1 MRTQKILGILML
13 ATICWGRAYANED
26 SKVLEIC
33 RASIEASDAGWAAYE
48 TLATDLNK
56 ISING
61 DACTSRESAWPKCES
76 SLQKLVNNNL
86 EPLLMAQFAR
96 PYIERLNKLC
106 APYIRDEKGALKIS
120 VFESKAPA
128 IIVEDSAA
136 LLIKGFQHARTR
148 ALYFEKLPSNSRMTL
163 ETSVFVDPKTG
174 GERYKC
180 LDLTV
185 DFLNFTASDGVSE
198 LTVDQFPNT
207 NLCFDSL
214 RFVNA
219 TENEV
224 TLEKVMSRT
233 AD

>member
-13 ATICWGRAYANED
+13 VTICFGRAYANED

-48 TLATDLNK
+48 TLVSDLNK

-96 PYIERLNKLC
+96 PYIDKLNELC
-106 APYIRDEKGALKIS
+106 APHIRDEKGVLKIS
-120 VFESKAPA
+120 AFESKAPA
-128 IIVEDSAA
+128 VIVEDSAA
-136 LLIKGFQHARTR
+136 LLIKGFQHTRTR
-148 ALYFEKLPSNSRMTL
+148 SLYFEKLPSNSRMTL

-174 GERYKC
+174 VERYKC

-185 DFLNFTASDGVSE
+185 DLVNFIATEGESN
-198 LTVDQFPNT
+198 LTVDQWPKT
-207 NLCFDSL
+207 NVCFDSL

-219 TENEV
+219 AENDV

>member
-1 MRTQKILGILML
+1 MRAQKILGTLML
-13 ATICWGRAYANED
+13 VTICFGRAYANDD

-48 TLATDLNK
+48 TLVSDLNK

-61 DACTSRESAWPKCES
+61 DACTSREGAWPKCES

-96 PYIERLNKLC
+96 PYIEKLNKLC
-106 APYIRDEKGALKIS
+106 AQHIRDEKGVLKIS
-120 VFESKAPA
+120 AFEGKAPA
-128 IIVEDSAA
+128 IIVDDSAA

-148 ALYFEKLPSNSRMTL
+148 SLYIEKLPSNSRMTL

-174 GERYKC
+174 GERYQC

-185 DFLNFTASDGVSE
+185 DLLNFAASDGISDV
-198 LTVDQFPNT
+198 TVDQWPKT

-214 RFVNA
+214 RFVN
-219 TENEV
+219 TVENEV